1 MGDYDHFAG
10 ELTAPGDKGWLP
22 LDEDGTPI
30 GPATLQAPVAPA
42 LACAV
47 VAVELPDDQGIGL
60 TTPTGAPIT
69 DEMVPNSDFRVPGS
83 GTAPLPE
90 PSPILTSLEPNT
102 AVSGDPDFTLHYRGT
117 DFTEN
122 SVIRFAGQDE
132 PTIFIDSTD
141 ITTIVKPSLFAPATV
156 QCSVVDGGA
165 ETQSLDFEFTAP
177 AVNRR
182 R

>member
-1 MGDYDHFAG
+1 MGDYDHLAG
-10 ELTAPGDKGWLP
+10 ELVTPGQKGWLP
-22 LDEDGTPI
+22 LDEDGTPE
-30 GPATLQAPVAPA
+30 GPATINPPVAPA

-47 VAVELPDDQGIGL
+47 VAVELPDGGIGL
-60 TTPTGAPIT
+60 QTPTGAPIT
-69 DEMVPNSDFRVPGS
+69 DEMVPNSDFRVPGTG
-83 GTAPLPE
+83 GTAPLP
-90 PSPILTSLEPNT
+90 SPTLTSLEPNT

-122 SVIRFAGQDE
+122 SIIRFAGQDE
-132 PTIFIDSTD
+132 PTVFIDSTD

-156 QCSVVDGGA
+156 QCSVTDGGA

-177 AVNRR
+177 ATSRR